1 MASAAVAPEG
11 PNSTMHLELTAAQ
24 VAVAAEIQA
33 FAATSIAPHAAAI
46 DETAAFPLDLV
57 REAASHG
64 YLGMR
69 APTAVGGRGFDHV
82 SYAIGIEAVARA
94 SATMAVVLAVHN
106 SLVCDTLSTDG
117 TVAQQAAWLP
127 RLVTGATIGAF
138 ALSEAEAGTDAANQ
152 QTVATRTADGY
163 RLSGRK
169 VWVANG
175 EAAGVAIV
183 FAATVPGAR
192 GRGVSSFVVPLDR
205 PGIRKEPGV
214 DSLGVRGLGC
224 VDLVFD
230 DVRVLEGERIGE
242 ENQGFAVARRAL
254 EAGRIAIAAQAL
266 GVGQAALDEA
276 LKHARTRHTFGRPIA
291 QYQAIQW
298 FLADMATDLAA
309 ARMLMLK
316 AAATA
321 DSGADF
327 GAQAAM
333 AKLAASEAAH
343 KAADKAMQVLAS
355 AGYRRGSTVERLFRD
370 VRATE
375 IYQGTSEVQR
385 MIIAAAVLG
394 EH

>member
-1 MASAAVAPEG
+1 
-11 PNSTMHLELTAAQ
+11 MHLDLTAAQ
-24 VAVAAEIQA
+24 AAVAADAAA
-33 FAATSIAPHAAAI
+33 FAREHVAPHAAVI
-46 DETAAFPLDLV
+46 DETGVFPLDV
-57 REAASHG
+57 IRHAAAHG
-64 YLGMR
+64 YLAMR
-69 APTAVGGRGFDHV
+69 VPSAIGGRGVDRV
-82 SYAIGIEAVARA
+82 SYALAIEAVARA
-94 SATMAVVLAVHN
+94 SATVAVILAVHN
-106 SLVCDTLSTDG
+106 SLVCDTLLASG
-117 TVAQQAAWLP
+117 TFGQQATWLP
-127 RLVTGATIGAF
+127 RLVTGEVVGAF

-152 QTVATRTADGY
+152 QTVAARTADGY
-163 RLSGRK
+163 VLTGRK

-175 EAAGVAIV
+175 QVAGVAIV
-183 FAATVPGAR
+183 FAATTPGAR
-192 GRGVSSFVVPLDR
+192 GRGVSAFVVPLDR
-205 PGIRKEPGV
+205 AGLRTEPGV

-224 VDLVFD
+224 VDLVLD
-230 DVRVLEGERIGE
+230 NVAVREDERIGE

-254 EAGRIAIAAQAL
+254 EEGRIAIAAQAL

-276 LKHARTRHTFGRPIA
+276 LAHARTRHTFGRPIA

-298 FLADMATDLAA
+298 FLADMATELAA

-321 DSGADF
+321 DAGAEF

-385 MIIAAAVLG
+385 MIIAAAALA
-394 EH
+394 E